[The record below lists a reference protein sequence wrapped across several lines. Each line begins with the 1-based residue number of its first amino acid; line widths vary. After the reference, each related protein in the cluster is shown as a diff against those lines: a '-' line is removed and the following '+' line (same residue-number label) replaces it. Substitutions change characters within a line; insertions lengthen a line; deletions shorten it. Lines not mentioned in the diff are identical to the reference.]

1 MSRLT
6 IWKSASICTDFR
18 CAVCNIAFQFQAVH
32 QRYRWHS
39 LGISYKHSQTTYSQK
54 PHINNIKQQ
63 RGETLLE
70 ANGIFCWHASL
81 AVFWPA
87 TLLTL
92 AAKSAVPSHTD
103 VSNLGIV
110 VRSRKIPRCA
120 LIIFCSC
127 FPSWA
132 RHIRNHK
139 EAARLATIHAESMEL

>member
-1 MSRLT
+1 M
-6 IWKSASICTDFR
+6 
-18 CAVCNIAFQFQAVH
+18 
-32 QRYRWHS
+32 
-39 LGISYKHSQTTYSQK
+39 
-54 PHINNIKQQ
+54 
-63 RGETLLE
+63 LE

-81 AVFWPA
+81 AMFWPA

-103 VSNLGIV
+103 VRNLGIV

-120 LIIFCSC
+120 FLIFYSC

-139 EAARLATIHAESMEL
+139 EAAHLAAIDADSMEL